1 MKLKDIK
8 VGLGITGSFCN
19 FKYIQEV
26 IYSLQNEGADV
37 FPIVSENVNKLDTRF
52 YKRDD
57 FIKMIEDTTHHKVIN
72 SIVEAEPIGPK
83 DMFDILLICPCS
95 GNTLAKIVNGI
106 TDTTVVMSVKSHI
119 RNNKPVVIAI
129 STNDGLGVTLQN
141 IGKAINTKNFY
152 FVPFRQDDV
161 DKKPKS
167 LVLNYTYI
175 VDTVL
180 EALNGKQIQPILSK

>member
-8 VGLGITGSFCN
+8 IGLGITGSFCN

-57 FIKMIEDTTHHKVIN
+57 FISMLEDTTNHKVIS

-83 DMFDILLICPCS
+83 DMFDIILICPCS

-141 IGKAINTKNFY
+141 IGRVINTKNFY
-152 FVPFRQDDV
+152 FVPFRQDDTL
-161 DKKPKS
+161 KKPKS
-167 LVLNYTYI
+167 LVLDYNYV
-175 VDTVL
+175 VDTVE